1 MFRSRWLR
9 VLLPVFVVGAVC
21 MAATG
26 AGGPRRQ
33 AVAGPLQLLPAD
45 TLFCV
50 RVNNLEA
57 TGDALTAYLQGL
69 IGEDDNVKE
78 AIVKKLAEAF
88 GQEQL
93 QAVRMTGSF
102 ALFGLNLPVEG
113 QNMNPFAGL
122 FVGALL
128 PVTNYENFVSRNANV
143 GEPGDDGVCE
153 IKIDGGVRG
162 LATSVRR
169 FALVSHNADRA
180 KFLKA
185 REVLSQ
191 RENRLAGALDEQ
203 ERELARKPLW
213 AYGNARQASR
223 IVGPMIFMGLEGMK
237 MQLRQMQQQGQGP
250 MVGNVDG
257 IIDFYSAIINVIMEG
272 TDRVSLAA
280 EPSSEMC
287 RFTFTSRAVDGTL
300 LDELM
305 VAPPQAEIG
314 SLGGYLDD
322 GAMFNMITRIGKPG
336 LRTAYVKMIDL
347 LIKITGEKISPEDA
361 EKLRS
366 LTVKAIDS
374 LGDAAAFSFKAG
386 SPFAA
391 KSVMRIEDEQAYKSV
406 MAESLKMMADGTFDK
421 LYSAFG
427 LNMRLG
433 AEATDSEYR
442 GAKVGKAVMRFSMGD
457 ADSKENKAMQKILGD
472 GIEYSWAVTD
482 GYAVDY
488 MGQGSGE
495 GVRKLI
501 DQVKAGG
508 PGEPGPELMQAH
520 DVFMADRQEE
530 PQYDFAGTL
539 NIVRLMNM
547 MVGFMGATTGQEV
560 EPMAL
565 ESRHNVVFAGKCADG
580 ALMVETVVPRAH
592 LLEIKQAGKKIDKV
606 VQQAA
611 TAQGGNR

>member
-1 MFRSRWLR
+1 M
-9 VLLPVFVVGAVC
+9 
-21 MAATG
+21 G
-26 AGGPRRQ
+26 AGGARRQ
-33 AVAGPLQLLPAD
+33 AAAGPLQVLPAD
-45 TLFCV
+45 ALFCV
-50 RVNNLEA
+50 RINNLEA

-69 IGEDDNVKE
+69 IGEDDNVREK
-78 AIVKKLAEAF
+78 IVEKLAEAF

-122 FVGALL
+122 FIGALL
-128 PVTNYENFVSRNANV
+128 PVTSFEDFVSGNANV

-169 FALVSHNADRA
+169 FALVSHNGDRA
-180 KFLKA
+180 KLLKVKEA
-185 REVLSQ
+185 LNQ

-203 ERELARKPLW
+203 ERELARKPIW

-223 IVGPMIFMGLEGMK
+223 IIGPMIFMGLEGMK
-237 MQLRQMQQQGQGP
+237 MQLKQMQQQGQGP
-250 MVGNVDG
+250 MVGNVEG

-280 EPSSEMC
+280 EPSGEVC
-287 RFTFTSRAVDGTL
+287 RLTFTSRAVDGTL

-322 GAMFNMITRIGKPG
+322 GAMFNMITRIGKPS

-347 LIKITGEKISPEDA
+347 LIKISAGKISQEDA
-361 EKLRS
+361 EKLRG

-391 KSVMRIEDEQAYKSV
+391 KSVMRIEDEQAYNSV
-406 MAESLKMMADGTFDK
+406 VAESLKMMADGTFDK
-421 LYSAFG
+421 LYGAFG

-433 AEATDSEYR
+433 AEATTSEYK
-442 GAKVGKAVMRFSMGD
+442 GVKVGKAVMRFTMGE

-495 GVRKLI
+495 GVRKLV

-520 DVFMADRQEE
+520 DVFMGDRQEE
-530 PQYDFAGTL
+530 PQYDFAGTV
-539 NIVRLMNM
+539 NIVRLLNM
-547 MVGFMGATTGQEV
+547 MVGFMTAATGQEV
-560 EPMAL
+560 GPIAL
-565 ESRHNVVFAGKCADG
+565 ESRHNVVFAGTCGDG

-592 LLEIKQAGKKIDKV
+592 LLEIKQAGKKIDETMQK
-606 VQQAA
+606 AM
-611 TAQGGNR
+611 QGQTVAR